1 MSGATSAAHP
11 RAPVAKGAA
20 GGVLRGTL
28 RTSPASPPVYPRA
41 RMNRRIPLLAP
52 LLLAL
57 PGAAIAQT
65 PAGTGTAAGLGQAA
79 VTEARRADAVL
90 WNPALVGIYD
100 GPLQT
105 AQLLS
110 VDVDRIPDGGWLTG
124 TAALGALSGSASDP
138 FAREYAFVP
147 AGQGGD
153 RISARVV
160 WGAVQSHD
168 LALSVSTHLLQEGSL
183 PAGLRAALTGEMTP
197 GGSAAGLSAAPAP
210 PYLAAAPESD
220 EAPLGETRRAVV
232 SVAALSRGWYL
243 GSYPAL
249 GQLWLGGTAKVWLAH
264 GFAGGRFLADLPRH
278 EVYDEISVRDAPGV
292 GLDVGLAG
300 RIAGVVR
307 YGVSLANVYE
317 ASFTPSRSP
326 RVRTVSVRGGAGGY
340 VVEESFGPEQPAG
353 EEGAH
358 SERTRRLWDEAI
370 FPAVLRAGASVDTPV
385 GSWSAAYARTLR
397 GGGLAERLRAPY
409 TLAWRGTGRLP
420 VRVSHGFGAEEE
432 VTAVGL
438 GLGPCDRQLVVSGER
453 HAGEGGTGYGA
464 SVSFTVAD
472 RSCRMR

>member
-1 MSGATSAAHP
+1 
-11 RAPVAKGAA
+11 
-20 GGVLRGTL
+20 
-28 RTSPASPPVYPRA
+28 
-41 RMNRRIPLLAP
+41 MNRRIPLLAP

-79 VTEARRADAVL
+79 VTEARRADAAL

-110 VDVDRIPDGGWLTG
+110 VDVDRIPDAGWLTG
-124 TAALGALSGSASDP
+124 TAALGALSGSAADP
-138 FAREYAFVP
+138 FARRYAFVP
-147 AGQGGD
+147 AGQGSD

-168 LALSVSTHLLQEGSL
+168 LALSVSTHLLQEGAL
-183 PAGLRAALTGEMTP
+183 PDGLRAALTGETMP
-197 GGSAAGLSAAPAP
+197 GGSAAGLSAAVPT
-210 PYLAAAPESD
+210 YLAAAPASGS
-220 EAPLGETRRAVV
+220 APLGETRRAVV

-249 GQLWLGGTAKVWLAH
+249 GRLWLGGTAKGWLAH
-264 GFAGGRFLADLPRH
+264 GFAGGRFLADLPQR
-278 EVYDEISVRDAPGV
+278 EVYDEISVRDVPGV
-292 GLDVGLAG
+292 GLDLGIAG
-300 RIAGVVR
+300 RAGVAR
-307 YGVSLANVYE
+307 YGVSLANVYG

-326 RVRTVSVRGGAGGY
+326 RLRTVSVHHDASGY
-340 VVEESFGPEQPAG
+340 VVEESFGPEQSAG

-358 SERTRRLWDEAI
+358 SERARRLWGEAV
-370 FPAVLRAGASVDTPV
+370 FPAVLRAGASLDTPA
-385 GSWSAAYARTLR
+385 GTWSAAYARTLR
-397 GGGLAERLRAPY
+397 EGGLAERLRAPY
-409 TLAWRGTGRLP
+409 TVAWRGTGRLP

-432 VTAVGL
+432 ITAVGI
-438 GLGPCDRQLVVSGER
+438 GVGPCDRQLVVSGEH
-453 HAGEGGTGYGA
+453 HAGEEGAGYGA